1 VQEVIETLART
12 STASRVDRRFDVP
25 LYTVAEA
32 ARALRMSEST
42 LATWVKGYTRKR
54 AGAGSTTGAP
64 IIESLPPT
72 MPKGPTIPFVGLAEG
87 MVLGAV
93 REAKVPLQRVR
104 PALEVL
110 AQELGVQHA
119 LASDRLYTD
128 GAEILYDYAEK
139 ADLGGRGV
147 RDLVVVRSKQ
157 RVLAPVVEAYLRRIS
172 YGADGYARLIRLP
185 GYPHAE
191 VLADPERSFGQPI
204 FARGGARVVDVL
216 DRFWAGESLDDLS
229 KDYGVPIAELEDALR
244 AASRRAA

>member
-1 VQEVIETLART
+1 MTETLART
-12 STASRVDRRFDVP
+12 NSASVVDQRFDVP

-32 ARALRMSEST
+32 ARALGLSPST
-42 LATWVKGYTRKR
+42 LATWVKGYTRQR
-54 AGAGSTTGAP
+54 AGTAATRGAP
-64 IIESLPPT
+64 IIDSFPPSL
-72 MPKGPTIPFVGLAEG
+72 PKGPTIPFVGLAEG

-93 REAKVPLQRVR
+93 REAKVPLQRIR

-110 AQELGVQHA
+110 ALELGVHHA

-128 GAEILYDYAEK
+128 GAEILYDYAE
-139 ADLGGRGV
+139 RGEPGSQAA

-157 RVLAPVVEAYLRRIS
+157 RVLAPVVEAYLRRIT
-172 YGADGYARLIRLP
+172 YGSDGYAQLIRLP
-185 GYPHAE
+185 GYEHAE

-204 FARGGARVVDVL
+204 FARGAARVTDVL

-229 KDYGVPIAELEDALR
+229 KDYGVPIAELEDVLR